1 MTNLEYYAD
10 ELKKYIYDYSE
21 GGGGYYKFDDVSG
34 GVHTFIQRHPEIWE
48 GDINAEEAIDWFLAE
63 HKEKIKL
70 TEFEHD
76 VLKAFTK
83 YSTYVE
89 DDRIDNYI
97 ALQDLSSAGWFQ
109 NVDENL
115 SIKEILDNCEIV
127 D

>member
-1 MTNLEYYAD
+1 MTNLEFYKD
-10 ELKKYIYDYSE
+10 EIKVAFVHDEYLCDSIRRVASRHGYDTKGFVSE
-21 GGGGYYKFDDVSG
+21 GKV
-34 GVHTFIQRHPEIWE
+34 
-48 GDINAEEAIDWFLAE
+48 IDWLLEE

-83 YSTYVE
+83 CPTYVE

-115 SIKEILDNCEIV
+115 SIKEILDNCEV
-127 D
+127 ED